1 MDELSEL
8 VLADD
13 IVKRNGPLNKLGMN
27 TSTDSSHFMWFG
39 FNATWKFIYAIIF
52 GLMWFGIDDMWY
64 FSVKHNLP

>member
-39 FNATWKFIYAIIF
+39 FNATWKFIYAI
-52 GLMWFGIDDMWY
+52 
-64 FSVKHNLP
+64 